1 MVSPSGV
8 TVVVSPLVSLI
19 QDQIFHLET
28 AGIPCAYLSAN
39 TPWETQRDALAALG
53 RPSGDG
59 PRLLFVTPEKIAR
72 SDALMRALDAAHA
85 RGCLDRCVVDEAH
98 CVSQWGHDFRPDYKG
113 LAVFKRRYPGV
124 PVLALTATATPR
136 VQHDVRAQLAIPSCV
151 TFRSSFNRPNLR

>member
-1 MVSPSGV
+1 
-8 TVVVSPLVSLI
+8 VSLI

-28 AGIPCAYLSAN
+28 AGIPCAHLSAS
-39 TPWETQRDALAALG
+39 TPWESQRDALAALG

-59 PRLLFVTPEKIAR
+59 PRLLFVTPEKVAR

-85 RGCLDRCVVDEAH
+85 RGCLDRFVVDEAH

-124 PVLALTATATPR
+124 PLLALTATATPR
-136 VQHDVRAQLAIPSCV
+136 VQHDVRAQLAVPRCV